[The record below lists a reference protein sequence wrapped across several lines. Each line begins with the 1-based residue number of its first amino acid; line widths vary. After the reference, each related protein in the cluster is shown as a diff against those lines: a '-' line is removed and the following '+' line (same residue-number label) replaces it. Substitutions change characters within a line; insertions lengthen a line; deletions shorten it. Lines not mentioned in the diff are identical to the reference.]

1 MAQLFNFTRLIQKY
15 SDTFTFHGVASD
27 GSYKGGEWVPDAPP
41 EPIKK
46 QGAIVPLTAQKV
58 YQLGGSYTTQDRQ
71 LYMCSSLPDV
81 LKGATVEYQEHT
93 YNVEQDA
100 DWSTYADVYVYLLR
114 RVSKFENTEGS

>member
-15 SDTFTFHGVASD
+15 STTFTFHGIASG
-27 GSYKGGEWVPDAPP
+27 GSYKGGEWVPNPAPKP
-41 EPIKK
+41 VQM

-71 LYMCSSLPDV
+71 LYMCSPLTDA
-81 LKGATVEYQEHT
+81 LKSATVEYQGHT

-100 DWSTYADVYVYLLR
+100 DWSAYADVYVYLLR
-114 RVSKFENTEGS
+114 RVSKFENAEGS